1 MKTKLVILLIL
12 VSCLAASAQIIEK
25 GVASFYD
32 DKFNGRITASGEIFD
47 QSKLTA
53 AHRTFPFGTLIKV
66 TNTDNNK
73 TVELTINDRGPYV
86 KDRIIDVSKKA
97 AQELGF
103 TAKGTAKVKIEVV
116 KLGANAIIDSKNSP
130 ASKSNTEKATP
141 VSQEKPKATNSTLAD
156 EALEYYKLESEIIE
170 PKGFGIQV
178 ASYQEAANLIKR
190 CSEIRSKTNKDVI
203 VQVAD
208 SQGKKVYRIIIGTFA
223 THELAEEYFKK
234 QGNQFPGSFVFGF

>member
-1 MKTKLVILLIL
+1 MKTKLVILLNLI
-12 VSCLAASAQIIEK
+12 SCLVASAQITEK

-47 QSKLTA
+47 QLKYTA
-53 AHRTFPFGTLIKV
+53 AHRTFPFGTRIIV

-86 KDRIIDVSKKA
+86 KDRILDVSKKA

-116 KLGANAIIDSKNSP
+116 KLGANDINDSKNNP
-130 ASKSNTEKATP
+130 VSKLNTEKAAP
-141 VSQEKPKATNSTLAD
+141 INQETTKATNSTLAD
-156 EALEYYKLESEIIE
+156 EALEYYKLDSEKIE
-170 PKGFGIQV
+170 PQGFGIQV

-203 VQVAD
+203 IQVAD

-223 THELAEEYFKK
+223 TRDLAEEFFKQK
-234 QGNQFPGSFVFGF
+234 GSQFPGSFVFGF